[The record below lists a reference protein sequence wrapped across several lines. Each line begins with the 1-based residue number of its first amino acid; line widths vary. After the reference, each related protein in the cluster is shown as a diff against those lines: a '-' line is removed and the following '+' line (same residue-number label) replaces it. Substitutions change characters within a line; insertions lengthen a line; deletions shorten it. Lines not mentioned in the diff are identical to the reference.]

1 MDHVLA
7 FRAWPAAPN
16 AGVIFPIS
24 SVLGCCNRFPAGA
37 PVMGIFCPGDGRK
50 PPENAWK
57 KGVVNLYL
65 VFETDSGH

>member
-24 SVLGCCNRFPAGA
+24 SVLGGCSRCATA
-37 PVMGIFCPGDGRK
+37 SPVMGFFCPGGDQK
-50 PPENAWK
+50 PSKIAGKN
-57 KGVVNLYL
+57 VLLTYI
-65 VFETDSGH
+65 

>member
-7 FRAWPAAPN
+7 FRARRAAPN

-24 SVLGCCNRFPAGA
+24 SVLGGCSRCPTAS
-37 PVMGIFCPGDGRK
+37 PVMGFFAPA
-50 PPENAWK
+50 ENKKCWK

-65 VFETDSGH
+65 VFGTDSGH